1 MGIEHLEVAAD
12 NLTTLCNPEDLGFET
27 TAELEPLDGTIG
39 QERAESALEL
49 SLEIDSPG
57 FNVYISGIA
66 GSGRNTALKSQLAR
80 IACTKPVP
88 PDWGYVHNFDE
99 PSQPLAIS
107 LPCGMMRILAQD
119 MAELVTSCRH
129 DIPAVFESDDYTHR
143 IEEVTKE
150 FQMKRQAIT
159 DDLEQL
165 AQKVGFT
172 LTFTQVGIT
181 PVPVKDG
188 QQMTQEE
195 FTGLADDER
204 EGLRERAESIQHDIT
219 HATQEMRRFGK
230 EAGGRVKDVD
240 AELVRFTLT
249 PIINELKEKFKD
261 HPRVVDYIDHVE
273 ADMVENLDVFK
284 PQEPQQTPQ
293 IPGLTNGQRDAD
305 LFDKYRVNDLID
317 NATCDGA
324 PVVFEY
330 SPTYY
335 NLFGRIE
342 YRARVGT
349 FATDLTM
356 IKPGAMHRA
365 NGGYLVIQ
373 ARDLLMS
380 PLSWET
386 LKRTLR
392 SGEVQIENIGE
403 QFSPLPSAT
412 LRPETIPVNAK
423 IILVGSPM
431 LVQMLRGSDEDFR
444 RYFKVVAD
452 FDSVMTRNKE
462 NMTKY
467 AGFVA
472 GQAALNG
479 LQPFHKSAV
488 ARIMDYSSRLVEDQ
502 DKLTTRFMDIA
513 DMLTESNYWAKKSG
527 ADIVLDEHVKQ
538 ALEQKH
544 YRLSLTEDR
553 LQEFIED
560 GTIQI
565 ETRGAKTGQINGL
578 AVYSLGDYSFG
589 KPSKITARVS
599 VGRGQILNIERETQ
613 MSGKIHNKGFMT
625 LSGYLHGKYG
635 HDKPLSLSASIG
647 FEQTYSEVDG
657 DSASSTELYTL
668 LSELSARPSDQG
680 IAVTGSV
687 NQAGDVQAIGGATH
701 KIEGFFAVCEAQG
714 LTGTQGVMIPAT
726 NLRNLVLKDEVVSAV
741 RDGKFHIYGVN
752 TIDEGIEVLTG
763 TPAGKNQEDGSY
775 PEGTIHYLVEQRL
788 HEMAKKARDYGRTR
802 NEGDEDSDGKG
813 KDDPPG
819 EAEEDEDS

>member
-1 MGIEHLEVAAD
+1 MGIEHLEVAPD
-12 NLTTLCNPEDLGFET
+12 KLTTLCDPEDLGFET
-27 TAELEPLDGTIG
+27 TAEIEPLDGTIG

-66 GSGRNTALKSQLAR
+66 GSGRNTAIKSQLER
-80 IACTKPVP
+80 VACTKPVP
-88 PDWGYVHNFDE
+88 RDWGYVHNFDE

-107 LPCGMMRILAQD
+107 LPCGMIRTLAHD

-143 IEEVTKE
+143 VEEVTQE
-150 FQMKRQAIT
+150 FQVKRQTIT

-172 LTFTQVGIT
+172 ITFTQVGIT
-181 PVPVKDG
+181 PVPIKDG
-188 QQMTQEE
+188 RQMTQEE
-195 FTGLADDER
+195 FTSLSDEER
-204 EGLRERAESIQHDIT
+204 EDLRERAETIQHDIT
-219 HATQEMRRFGK
+219 HVTQEMRRFSKGVG
-230 EAGGRVKDVD
+230 ERVKEVD
-240 AELVRFTLT
+240 TELVRFTLT
-249 PIINELKEKFKD
+249 PIINELKEKFKE
-261 HPRVVDYIDHVE
+261 HAKVVDYINNVE
-273 ADMVENLDVFK
+273 ADMVDNLDIFK
-284 PQEPQQTPQ
+284 PRESQQQPD
-293 IPGLTNGQRDAD
+293 IPGLTNGQREAG
-305 LFDKYRVNDLID
+305 LFDKYRVNELID
-317 NATCDGA
+317 NTSCEGA

-349 FATDLTM
+349 FTTDLTM
-356 IKPGAMHRA
+356 IKPGAVHRA
-365 NGGYLVIQ
+365 NGGYLVLQ
-373 ARDLLMS
+373 ARDLLLN

-403 QFSPLPSAT
+403 QYSPLPSST
-412 LRPETIPVNAK
+412 LRPETIPVNTK

-431 LVQMLRGSDEDFR
+431 LVQRLRGADEDFR

-452 FDSVMTRNKE
+452 FDTVMTRNKE
-462 NMTKY
+462 NMSKY

-472 GQAALNG
+472 AQADING
-479 LQPFHKSAV
+479 LQPFHKTAV

-513 DMLTESNYWAKKSG
+513 DMLTESNYWAKKAG

-565 ETRGAKTGQINGL
+565 ETQGAKTGQVNGL

-599 VGRGQILNIERETQ
+599 LGRGQLLNIEREAQ

-635 HDKPLSLSASIG
+635 REKPLSLSASIG

-668 LSELSARPSDQG
+668 LSELSGRPIDQG

-687 NQAGDVQAIGGATH
+687 NQTGDVQAIGGATH
-701 KIEGFFAVCEAQG
+701 KIEGFYAVCKAQG

-726 NLRNLVLKDEVVSAV
+726 NLRNLVLNDEVVTAV
-741 RDGKFHIYGVN
+741 RDGMFHIFAVN

-763 TPAGKNQEDGSY
+763 TPAGQPQEDGSY
-775 PEGTIHYLVEQRL
+775 PEGTIHYLVEKRL
-788 HEMAKKARDYGRTR
+788 DEMAAKVREYGRARD
-802 NEGDEDSDGKG
+802 EDDEDSDNKG
-813 KDDPPG
+813 NEDTATEPDRG
-819 EAEEDEDS
+819 EAS